1 MQLADLVTRE
11 PTVRFRRRPVPI
23 APDHRV
29 LWRLAAVVVLLRSAG
44 RGEACRSSLRRLH
57 VLSWGTRSDATHGHL
72 VEQLQATAAL
82 GGPFVSVDPALN
94 LAIEFAVGE
103 GLVLREPHGR
113 LVLTAS
119 GKACADEIIGAHLL
133 ASEASRAKDLKS
145 LATEG
150 NIQNLLRRASR

>member
-1 MQLADLVTRE
+1 MQLAELVTRE
-11 PTVRFRRRPVPI
+11 PAVRFRRRPVPI

-29 LWRLAAVVVLLRSAG
+29 LWRVAAVVVLLRSTG

-57 VLSWGTRSDATHGHL
+57 VLSWGTRSDMTRAHL
-72 VEQLQATAAL
+72 MEQLQATAAL

-103 GLVLREPHGR
+103 GLVVREAHGR
-113 LVLTAS
+113 LALTAS
-119 GKACADEIIGAHLL
+119 GSACADEIISAGLL
-133 ASEASRAKDLKS
+133 ASEASRAKEIKN

-150 NIQNLLRRASR
+150 NIKNLLRRAAR